1 MGSGLV
7 PSEAV
12 EEENRLPSLHR
23 LPWPKALAL
32 AGHRQAALAPERGRE
47 NGDAN
52 DLPFPGD
59 EVLMPRRRP
68 ATRTGEPRRGG
79 APHEGFAIPC
89 EGADK
94 SVKIFGCQAT
104 FPHERQS
111 PRLSGSKP
119 QNSAI
124 GFFSCEPQHFCP
136 SCRRSP
142 RLGSMR

>member
-68 ATRTGEPRRGG
+68 ATRTGEPRRG
-79 APHEGFAIPC
+79 
-89 EGADK
+89 
-94 SVKIFGCQAT
+94 
-104 FPHERQS
+104 
-111 PRLSGSKP
+111 
-119 QNSAI
+119 
-124 GFFSCEPQHFCP
+124 EPP
-136 SCRRSP
+136 TRVLRSP
-142 RLGSMR
+142 AKVPTNP